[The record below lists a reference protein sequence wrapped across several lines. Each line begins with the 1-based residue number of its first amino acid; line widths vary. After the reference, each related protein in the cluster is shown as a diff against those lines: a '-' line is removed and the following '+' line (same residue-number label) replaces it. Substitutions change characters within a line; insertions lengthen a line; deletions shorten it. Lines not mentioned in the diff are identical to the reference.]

1 MIRRGI
7 PHPVF
12 DVKEKLR
19 QTYLNLSFDELVN
32 PLIIPKEEIEK
43 QWDTEAYAVLDRIYY
58 LAGLPRP
65 NVGLSTKHVKNIE
78 KILGK
83 KLEEERIEALRQ
95 TLHGYKKGNISGD
108 DLLEIIEETLLVSE
122 GEAEAILD
130 LFQEFKDLQPIPMQI
145 TLRSHMTSGWFITLS
160 EMQFKKPLPI
170 KLFSIDRCFRREQ
183 QEDTGHLK
191 TYHSASCVV
200 ADNEL
205 DPDIG
210 KVVSRNLLEPFGF
223 KEFEIRKK
231 PRSSSYYKIDSEHE
245 VFAKHPSTAKMVEV
259 ADYGIY
265 NPKVLSR
272 YGIEFAVFN
281 LGLGVERLAQILYE
295 ETDLRILIYPQFFV
309 ETIFSDEEI
318 AKMIKVAKRPKT
330 PVGRKVQAN
339 FEKVALRNK
348 DVSAPCRF
356 TIIDE
361 KIEEKRLKVEIFAIH
376 GDPKLLGKA
385 ALNEIFVLNGDI
397 LGVPMEGVEWADK
410 INKNGIRAKYTYL
423 YGFSNLVGA
432 ELEKLIR
439 DGKNGMKEINV
450 AMVKSF
456 GDVNLTID
464 PAGLRYITANHKK
477 IDIRG
482 PAFIRARIEVG

>member
-1 MIRRGI
+1 MIRRGS

-12 DVKEKLR
+12 KVREKLR
-19 QTYLNLSFDELVN
+19 QTYLSLGFDELVN
-32 PLIIPKEEIEK
+32 PISIPKDEIIK

-65 NVGLSTKHVKNIE
+65 NVGLSTKYVKNIE
-78 KILGK
+78 KILGR

-95 TLHGYKKGNISGD
+95 TLHDYKKGNISGD
-108 DLLEIIEETLLVSE
+108 DLLELFREVLFVSE

-130 LFQEFKDLQPIPMQI
+130 LFQEFKQLQPLPMQI

-183 QEDTGHLK
+183 QEDSGHLR

-200 ADNEL
+200 TDIDL
-205 DPDIG
+205 DLEIG

-223 KEFEIRKK
+223 QEFEVRKK

-245 VFAKHPSTAKMVEV
+245 VFAKHPSTGGMVEV

-272 YGIEFAVFN
+272 YGIEVAVFN

-295 ETDLRILIYPQFFV
+295 EVDLRVLVYPQFF
-309 ETIFSDEEI
+309 EEATFSDEEI
-318 AKMIKVAKRPKT
+318 AKMIKVAKTPKT
-330 PVGRKVQAN
+330 PLGKRVQAN
-339 FEKVALRNK
+339 FEEVALQNK
-348 DVSAPCRF
+348 DVPAPCRF
-356 TIIDE
+356 TIIEE
-361 KIEEKRLKVEIFAIH
+361 KIEDMRAKVEMFAIH

-385 ALNEIFVLNGDI
+385 ALNEIFVLNGNI
-397 LGVPMEGVEWADK
+397 LGVPIEGVEWADK
-410 INKNGIRAKYTYL
+410 IKKNGIRTKYTYL
-423 YGFSNLVGA
+423 HGFSNLVGA
-432 ELEKLIR
+432 ELEKLVR
-439 DGKNGMKEINV
+439 DGRNMVKEINV
-450 AMVKSF
+450 TMVKSF
-456 GDVNLTID
+456 GDINFTID

-482 PAFIRARIEVG
+482 PTFIRAKIEFG